1 MLKIRTV
8 AVVGCWLGLVALG
21 LPAAAFETPLPA
33 EEAVPE
39 EVYSQAV
46 QAFQLGDPGSAIRLF
61 ARAQRESGTT
71 SAACLLGLGRSYMLL
86 RDYPNAEIQ
95 LRAALASDPPP
106 AYVGRAHL
114 LLGRTLLARSGDA
127 ADEDELKRAAEEF
140 RAALEADASADSAR
154 FHLGETLLKLGRG
167 KRGRRKFADYL
178 QRAPEGPFAARARL
192 LLDRPGC
199 LGRSCLP
206 DLSLKLIDGTTL
218 ELAQLRG
225 KVILVDFWATW
236 CSPCVEALPKIQRIA
251 AEMNELP
258 FTILGISADRD
269 RETVATFVEAQKMEW
284 LHYWDE
290 RQELARRQFGIMT
303 YPTYV
308 VVDTEGYVEYSA
320 VGWSPEI
327 EQALRD
333 AVERAIEAPK
343 R

>member
-1 MLKIRTV
+1 VLGIRTV
-8 AVVGCWLGLVALG
+8 ATVGCWLGLVALA

-33 EEAVPE
+33 EAAVPE

-46 QAFQLGDPGSAIRLF
+46 QALQLGDPASAIRLF
-61 ARAQRESGTT
+61 GRAQRESGRA

-86 RDYPNAEIQ
+86 RDYPNAELQ

-106 AYVGRAHL
+106 AYAARAHL
-114 LLGRTLLARSGDA
+114 LLGRALLARAGKA
-127 ADEDELKRAAEEF
+127 AEEEVLKRAAGEF
-140 RAALEADASADSAR
+140 RSALDADATAVAAQ
-154 FHLGETLLKLGRG
+154 FHLGETLLRLGRT
-167 KRGRRKFADYL
+167 KQGRRKFADYL
-178 QRAPEGPFAARARL
+178 QRDAEGPFAPRARL

-199 LGRSCLP
+199 LDRTCLP
-206 DLSLKLIDGTTL
+206 DLSLELLDGTTL
-218 ELAQLRG
+218 ELADLRG

-236 CSPCVEALPKIQRIA
+236 CSPCIEALPRIQRIA
-251 AEMNELP
+251 AEMRDLP
-258 FTILGISADRD
+258 FTIVGISADHD
-269 RETVATFVEAQKMEW
+269 RETVAEFVEAQQMEW

-290 RQELARRQFGIMT
+290 RQELARRQFGVMT

-333 AVERAIEAPK
+333 AVKRALEAPK